1 MSREVCQTH
10 VWITTLPRVLFRQE
24 LAGVGRTGW
33 NQGDE
38 MVLIGI
44 GSNRGD
50 SRDFVLRAMT
60 RLGRFSSGEISYSHL
75 WRTSP
80 VDCPSGSE
88 DFINAAVAFEAR
100 QALTPELL
108 LTGLKS
114 LEVEFGRT
122 PNTVA
127 NAPRELDLDLLL
139 FDDHVRNSPE
149 FTLPHPRAVNRLF
162 VLAPAAEVLP
172 DAIWPDTG
180 QSINQLLAELET
192 DEQVTRLELAPR

>member
-1 MSREVCQTH
+1 
-10 VWITTLPRVLFRQE
+10 
-24 LAGVGRTGW
+24 
-33 NQGDE
+33 
-38 MVLIGI
+38 MVLIGL

-50 SRDFVLRAMT
+50 SPDFVLRAMT
-60 RLGRFSSGEISYSHL
+60 RLASFSSGEILCSHL
-75 WRTSP
+75 WQTSP
-80 VDCPSGSE
+80 VDCPPGSE

-100 QALTPELL
+100 PSLTPESLL
-108 LTGLKS
+108 AGLKS

-122 PNTVA
+122 PNTVR

-139 FDDHVRNSPE
+139 FDDHVRDSAD

-172 DAIWPDTG
+172 HAIWPNTG
-180 QSINQLLAELET
+180 RSINQLLAELET